1 LNSTG
6 PHRALRNRTDAGIT
20 LIELMVV
27 MGIVAGLITAA
38 ALSIGS
44 LTASDLRNEA
54 MRMTSVMKYTWT
66 QAAINNTQ
74 YRMVLDLDNNEY
86 SVQVTDSPVAA
97 PAPQQQGDEGLL
109 PEEAKELENE
119 QNVEASDP
127 FRDGSSDPFGIY
139 KAPTYE
145 KVQNA
150 VFEGRE
156 LKEGLRFHHV
166 WTVGNETPI
175 RKGKVAVGFFPDGF
189 QQQVIIVLT
198 DGDNEFYSIANE
210 PLTGRVKIYSKRIEP
225 DEAFG
230 EPAEVQD

>member
-1 LNSTG
+1 MLS
-6 PHRALRNRTDAGIT
+6 PKRHSALRDRRNAGFTIM
-20 LIELMVV
+20 ELLVV
-27 MGIVAGLITAA
+27 MAIVAGLTGA
-38 ALSIGS
+38 ALFGIGS

-74 YRMVLDLDNNEY
+74 YRMVLDLDTHEY
-86 SVQVTDSPVAA
+86 AVQVTDSPVAP
-97 PAPQQQGDEGLL
+97 PAPEQQGDEGLL
-109 PEEAKELENE
+109 PEEAMELENE

-139 KAPTYE
+139 RAPSYE
-145 KVQNA
+145 TVQNA
-150 VFEGRE
+150 VFEGRTLE
-156 LKEGLRFHHV
+156 ENLKFHEV
-166 WTVGNETPI
+166 WTVGNETPV

-198 DGDNEFYSIANE
+198 DGEDNYYSVANE
-210 PLTGRVKIYSKRIEP
+210 PLTGRVKIYSERIEP
-225 DEAFG
+225 DQAFG